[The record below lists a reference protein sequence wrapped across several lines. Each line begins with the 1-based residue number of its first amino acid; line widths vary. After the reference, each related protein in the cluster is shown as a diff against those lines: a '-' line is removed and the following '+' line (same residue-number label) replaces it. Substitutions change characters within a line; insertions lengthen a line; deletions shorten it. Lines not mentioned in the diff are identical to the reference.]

1 LYKSQTKEYAILYPQ
16 WMDLVSEVGAAE
28 LFLIDGDSLLL
39 DLLHSED
46 AKIDWT
52 YGGQFLHLTFIV
64 ERYLSWFKQRGGN
77 FRVLFFDCNRAL
89 WIKADSKDELKT
101 WSRLAARECI
111 IRHLQMNT
119 DVIVDIFDSW
129 LLPDSNNVSSQ
140 EDSWSWRKVLHM
152 YPAFIAVSDA
162 ECVGAEDPEVAFLL
176 RSFMFFCS
184 AQRNATVFTS
194 SVTVDNNRVMGF
206 VVSPH
211 IHIGWQKFI
220 PECERIYR
228 DRLVLLN
235 AASGSPASAS
245 DATGQ
250 RNKIL
255 IRALQEVQKSASWN
269 AELAKAV
276 LLHSVLLDHLPLT
289 SRSLRVPDVLEASR
303 GAPIVA
309 KFLSELF
316 KASFELMKTQPAGQI
331 RMQDKSVA
339 DFFDGRLFFAI
350 LNLLTSLNPSLDE
363 NSLGFTES
371 MLQDANALLGQV
383 DSNLRGVVPLLHGAD
398 PKPTPAA
405 QPLAQGAVFPATA
418 PWVQEIVGDS
428 LAGARVLDPQDP
440 AVIAAAN
447 SGESIVQEQQW
458 AVSKAPLMD
467 AFWSQTSKGHTTGE
481 GNGGWRELRA
491 EQFLARF
498 IHQYAE
504 SLEGSASL
512 HQKTM
517 VLSKAAFV
525 GGSESSEAVAEVTPA
540 EPEVEAPKGGK
551 KAAPP
556 KKGKAPKAGAPKKK
570 SKAEEIREANL
581 ARLKKKEEDGEAQRW
596 ISIKIQLEDWIKTDP
611 PRVEPTVKE
620 FVKTCQVS
628 DVVLEAQM
636 WRLQFYYR
644 RWRANQTRDDM
655 MVDVFN
661 QIHRIADHHGKELD
675 ERNTTILQQVLMDLG
690 FQDSTQLLVSDL
702 GCKATGKETNP
713 NKRSSIR
720 FMLEHMG
727 HLLKRKDSSGPDP
740 RVGFVPDNWQKDLLD
755 VVDRRGSALVCAP
768 TSSGKT
774 FISYYCMEQVLR
786 EGPNGVAVFV
796 SPTKALVNQVAAE
809 VYARF
814 GNLQS
819 QYGDRSSV
827 FGYFT
832 RDYRYKPL
840 KCRVLV
846 TVPECLEM
854 LLLSPQPQFE
864 EWRKKI
870 RYCIFDEVHSIGD
883 LASGEIWEHVMSL
896 VDCPI
901 LALSATVRN
910 PNDLKNWI
918 DIRQKLQQS
927 QEQRRA
933 AAAVAAAG
941 GPLNRSYEVALIAH
955 HNRYADLE
963 KSVFLPVIRD
973 SSAGAPA
980 PMESAWKMDP
990 SLQGKLFRL
999 HPCVSLSGRRIRDFG
1014 FPSDVSF
1021 EPRDSLEL
1029 FDAMVALQ
1037 AQLPAEKQKSL
1048 ERLNPD
1054 IISIFQGVRRI
1065 TRPMTR
1071 EYEKLVKAELLSWAT
1086 EGYEQQVDSVLAK
1099 LSESYRKT
1107 MQETEVALAK
1117 VDTRMES
1124 QKYLLDHIVDV
1135 IFTLASQDRLPVIIF
1150 NYDAEICEKLLE
1162 LLVERLEKEEYKKSQ
1177 TGESVKERR
1186 QMQKARDQQQRK
1198 QKLMRDAKLKEKTAL
1213 ELVQK
1218 EHDDAF
1224 IPEEEDVDRDFSY
1237 CAADVEISKEA
1248 FDVIKSYPPK
1258 MPWVRAVKR
1267 GIGIHHAGLP
1277 TKYRQAV
1284 ERLFRVRA
1292 LQVVF
1297 ATSTLSLGI
1306 HMPCKTVVFAGDSV
1320 HLNALTFRQ
1329 MSGRAGR
1336 RGFDKLGKVAFVGI
1350 PDAKINR
1357 LLTGDLPVLQGS
1369 VPCSIGL
1376 VHRCENLVQYT
1387 QNRLSAQESVVRLF
1401 QDPLSQNIT
1410 DSELRQYFRF
1420 SADYLRRQGLV
1431 NAAGTPIGFS
1441 ELAAYLWWIEPSN
1454 YVLTPLIRSGLL
1466 YELCDELLIKS
1477 KGIEVAFKELL
1488 HLFAIIVA
1496 PVKLHKSVLQDQE
1509 LLKST
1514 SSKVV
1519 MEAPSESIQE
1529 FIRVYNKDAL
1539 DSFVS
1544 YISAASKPSAPDQ
1557 ILPLSRLDFHLDH
1570 REAHNF
1576 LSHLRSHAASRSVRS
1591 PFCVDDSQDTFA
1603 SIHQLIYNCRDTVY
1617 IDASMLP
1624 IVGGLASGS
1633 SNYVL
1638 NRYAIDFFEHS
1649 NLDLIRTSNALRGSA
1664 WLTLNS
1670 FVVALQGVKVVLDEI
1685 QPPARDQY
1693 VHIMRKLV
1701 DEYSARFNRL
1711 TWFS

>member
-1 LYKSQTKEYAILYPQ
+1 MDGSTFQASDLYKLQTKEYAILHPQ

-46 AKIDWT
+46 ANIDWS
-52 YGGQFLHLTFIV
+52 YGGQFLHLTFMV

-77 FRVLFFDCNRAL
+77 FRVVFFDCNRAL
-89 WIKADSKDELKT
+89 WIKPNAQDDLKV

-111 IRHLQMNT
+111 IRHLQTNT
-119 DVIVDIFDSW
+119 DIIVDVFDSW
-129 LLPDSNNVSSQ
+129 LIPDSNSVSSQ

-162 ECVGAEDPEVAFLL
+162 ENFGADDPEAAFLL
-176 RSFMFFCS
+176 RSFLFFS
-184 AQRNATVFTS
+184 SSHRNATVFTS

-206 VVSPH
+206 VVRPH

-228 DRLVLLN
+228 ERLAKLNLASGDRLSAAPEARLRRGVLV
-235 AASGSPASAS
+235 
-245 DATGQ
+245 
-250 RNKIL
+250 
-255 IRALQEVQKSASWN
+255 RALQEVQKSASWN
-269 AELAKAV
+269 HELAKAV
-276 LLHSVLLDHLPLT
+276 IVNCVLLDHLPLT
-289 SRSLRVPDVLEASR
+289 SRSLAVPDVAEASR
-303 GAPIVA
+303 GAPNA
-309 KFLSELF
+309 TKFLSELF
-316 KASFELMKTQPAGQI
+316 KASFELMVSSSTGQS
-331 RMQDKSVA
+331 RVKDVSAA
-339 DFFDGRLFFAI
+339 DFFDGRLFFSV
-350 LNLLTSLNPSLDE
+350 LNLLTNPNPSNDE
-363 NSLGFTES
+363 SSLGFTEP
-371 MLQDANALLGQV
+371 MLQEARELLAEV
-383 DSNLRGVVPLLHGAD
+383 DSNLRGVVPLLQGAD
-398 PKPTPAA
+398 AKPAPA
-405 QPLAQGAVFPATA
+405 QPAPAQGALFPATS

-428 LAGARVLDPQDP
+428 LAAARILDSQDP
-440 AVIAAAN
+440 SVVAAAN

-467 AFWSQTSKGHTTGE
+467 AFWTQTSKGGNTGE

-504 SLEGSASL
+504 SLEGSAAL

-525 GGSESSEAVAEVTPA
+525 GGSEPAEAPKEETPA
-540 EPEVEAPKGGK
+540 EPEPEAPKNGK
-551 KAAPP
+551 KGAPP

-596 ISIKIQLEDWIKTDP
+596 NSIKIQLEDWIKTDP

-620 FVKTCQVS
+620 FVKTCQVQ

-644 RWRANQTRDDM
+644 RWRANQTRDDL

-690 FQDSTQLLVSDL
+690 FQDSTKLLVSDL
-702 GCKATGKETNP
+702 GCKFTSKETNP

-740 RVGFVPDNWQKDLLD
+740 RVGFVPDNWQKELLD

-910 PNDLKNWI
+910 PDDLKNWI
-918 DIRQKLQQS
+918 DIRQKLQQT
-927 QEQRRA
+927 QEQKRA
-933 AAAVAAAG
+933 AAAAAAAG

-963 KSVFLPVIRD
+963 KSVFLPVLRD
-973 SSAGAPA
+973 PSAGEPPA
-980 PMESAWKMDP
+980 MESAWKIDP
-990 SLQGKLFRL
+990 ALQGKFFRL

-1029 FDAMVALQ
+1029 FDAMMAFQ
-1037 AQLPAEKQKSL
+1037 SQLPEDKQKSL

-1054 IISIFQGVRRI
+1054 TIEIFQGVRRI

-1071 EYEKLVKAELLSWAT
+1071 QYEKLIKAELLGWAT
-1086 EGYEQQVDSVLAK
+1086 AGLEQQVDGVLAK
-1099 LSESYRKT
+1099 LSEAYRKT

-1124 QKYLLDHIVDV
+1124 KQYLFDHIVDV
-1135 IFTLASQDRLPVIIF
+1135 IFTLASQDRLPVIVF

-1162 LLVERLEKEEYKKSQ
+1162 LLVERLEKEEFKKSQ
-1177 TGESVKERR
+1177 TGDAVKERR
-1186 QMQKARDQQQRK
+1186 QLQKAREQQQRK

-1224 IPEEEDVDRDFSY
+1224 IPEEEEVDRDFSY

-1248 FDVIKSYPPK
+1248 LDVIKSYPPK

-1376 VHRCENLVQYT
+1376 VHRCENLIHYT
-1387 QNRLSAQESVVRLF
+1387 QSRQSAEESAVRLF
-1401 QDPLSQNIT
+1401 QNPLAQNIT

-1420 SADYLRRQGLV
+1420 SSDFLRRQGLV
-1431 NAAGTPIGFS
+1431 NTEGNPVGFS

-1466 YELCDELLIKS
+1466 YQLCDEMLIKS
-1477 KGIEVAFKELL
+1477 KGIEVAFKDLL
-1488 HLFAIIVA
+1488 HLFAIIVS
-1496 PVKLHKSVLQDQE
+1496 PMKLHRSVLQDQE
-1509 LLKST
+1509 LLNST
-1514 SSKVV
+1514 SSKVA
-1519 MEAPSESIQE
+1519 METPSESIQQ
-1529 FIRVYNKDAL
+1529 FIRGFNEEVL
-1539 DSFVS
+1539 QSFVS
-1544 YISAASKPSAPDQ
+1544 FVSAASRPSPSDQ
-1557 ILPLSRLDFHLDH
+1557 ILPFSKISFERKT
-1570 REAHNF
+1570 EATKDMLLKLVSFSVPSN
-1576 LSHLRSHAASRSVRS
+1576 VRS
-1591 PFCVDDSQDTFA
+1591 PFCTHDSGDVFT
-1603 SIHQLIYNCRDTVY
+1603 SIHQLIHNCRDTIY

-1624 IVGGLASGS
+1624 FISGLNS
-1633 SNYVL
+1633 SKFVL

-1649 NLDLIRTSNALRGSA
+1649 NLDLIRTANGLHGSA

-1670 FVVALQGVKVVLDEI
+1670 FVVAMQGIKLVLEEL
-1685 QPPARDQY
+1685 QPPGRDQF

-1701 DEYSARFNRL
+1701 DEYS
-1711 TWFS
+1711 T